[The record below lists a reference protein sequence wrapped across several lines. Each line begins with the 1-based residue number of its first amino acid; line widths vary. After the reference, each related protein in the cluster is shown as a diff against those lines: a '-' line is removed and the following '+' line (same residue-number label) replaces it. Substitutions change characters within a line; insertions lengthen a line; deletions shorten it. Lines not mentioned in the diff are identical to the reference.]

1 MVGAWTGCAGVGAER
16 PSSLWSQGHRSG
28 GEAVNRD
35 RDRVDLRSLTAGMGG
50 MGDQVRLKRW
60 TWGRGLGTAVQI
72 GGGGGTDAPRVSPA
86 DAWAA

>member
-35 RDRVDLRSLTAGMGG
+35 RPGGPARLPPAGWGG
-50 MGDQVRLKRW
+50 WGAPVRLMW
-60 TWGRGLGTAVQI
+60 WPGGRGLGTAVQI

>member
-35 RDRVDLRSLTAGMGG
+35 RDRVDLRPRTAGWGG
-50 MGDQVRLKRW
+50 RGDLVWLTRW
-60 TWGRGLGTAVQI
+60 TGGRGLGTAVQI